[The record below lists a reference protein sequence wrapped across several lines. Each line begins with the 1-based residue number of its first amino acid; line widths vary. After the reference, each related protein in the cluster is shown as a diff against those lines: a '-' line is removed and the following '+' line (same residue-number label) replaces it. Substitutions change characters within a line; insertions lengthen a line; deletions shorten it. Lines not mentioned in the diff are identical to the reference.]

1 MLRKLILMT
10 GAAALIAA
18 PVAAQ
23 AAPAAPARVSSPVAE
38 TEGLSQE
45 LMLILGAAVFGLL
58 ILVLAD
64 NGDGTSAPTSP

>member
-1 MLRKLILMT
+1 MLRKIILMT

-23 AAPAAPARVSSPVAE
+23 AAQAAPARVSSPVGE

-45 LMLILGAAVFGLL
+45 LMLILGAVALGLL
-58 ILVLAD
+58 VLIFAD
-64 NGDGTSAPTSP
+64 NSDSPTSP